1 MVQFYATFLI
11 LFCSTLLSAQR
22 ISERKLARQI
32 KNIPEL
38 AHAFVGV
45 HIESVDDNKV
55 SAQLNEDRYMTPHP
69 IQNSSP
75 F

>member
-22 ISERKLARQI
+22 ISERKLAREI
-32 KNIPEL
+32 KNIPQL

-45 HIESVDDNKV
+45 YIEPVYDNKV
-55 SAQLNEDRYMTPHP
+55 SAQWN
-69 IQNSSP
+69 
-75 F
+75 

>member
-22 ISERKLARQI
+22 ISERKLAREI

-45 HIESVDDNKV
+45 HI
-55 SAQLNEDRYMTPHP
+55 
-69 IQNSSP
+69 
-75 F
+75 